1 MWFQE
6 IRAVDGQWQ
15 VEGKPLQGRH
25 IGPRVEATKATA
37 YWSNYTCHL
46 LSFPPHVVTFPGEQ
60 SSPVLPSS
68 QKQGTMQAHW
78 IRHVLTLAFC
88 FSACS
93 WASISSGL
101 VYCLTRPLWPPFLP
115 AQRSEV
121 QEGEREGC
129 MLQTKGTSLTPTK
142 YSVPLKKNKSSSL

>member
-1 MWFQE
+1 MLRVWEGGPSYVVPGNQSC
-6 IRAVDGQWQ
+6 RWTVAGRGKASTKKALGQ
-15 VEGKPLQGRH
+15 
-25 IGPRVEATKATA
+25 RVEATKATA
-37 YWSNYTCHL
+37 YWSNHTCHL
-46 LSFPPHVVTFPGEQ
+46 LPFPPHMVTFPGEQ

-68 QKQGTMQAHW
+68 QKQGTTQAHW

-129 MLQTKGTSLTPTK
+129 HFCTDPRRL
-142 YSVPLKKNKSSSL
+142 YA